1 MNHSILSWFDVSIDF
16 QTSHLVFPRIILI
29 LLAVTLL
36 MMLVSNY
43 RTLGARLRNAGL
55 NTAALAGTD
64 WFRLGST
71 FVLLVGYFVSMYY
84 VGDLYPNEGKGFLF
98 CSIPFMLML
107 SLVYMHQ
114 RTPKAVIGVLIN
126 AIVTPLAVWYLLGDV
141 FGVSLP

>member
-1 MNHSILSWFDVSIDF
+1 MLSWLDVSIDF
-16 QTSHLVFPRIILI
+16 QTSHLLFPRIILI

-36 MMLVSNY
+36 MIVVSNY
-43 RTLGARLRNAGL
+43 RTLGARLRNAGI
-55 NTAALAGTD
+55 NTAALASAD
-64 WFRLGST
+64 WFRLGAT
-71 FVLLVGYFVSMYY
+71 FVLLISYFISMNA
-84 VGDLYPNEGKGFLF
+84 VGDQYPNQGFGFLF
-98 CSIPFMLML
+98 CSIPFMLLL